1 MTDPVHETQRRFIV
15 NLREA
20 MGDMSIRAAARLSDV
35 DRGTLTTLLEGETW
49 VDAVALTKLERAFE
63 RTLWPGYIDD

>member
-1 MTDPVHETQRRFIV
+1 
-15 NLREA
+15 
-20 MGDMSIRAAARLSDV
+20 MGGMSIRAASRLSDV

-63 RTLWPGYIDD
+63 RTLWPGYIKD